1 MERLT
6 RRVSEDCIELS
17 AKANSAQYSGLPQRV
32 HVNHPFWNVFKRL
45 CEYEDTEE
53 QGLLLK
59 LPCKAGDTVWDNDFG
74 RPCSYRITGYSFGI
88 AEDYIDEPVTET
100 EIVYYYI
107 NSSGGIT
114 GSFASSEIGKTVFL
128 TKEEAEQKLA
138 ELRGGENE

>member
-6 RRVSEDCIELS
+6 ETIYKKGYCNGKTACEDNCEDC
-17 AKANSAQYSGLPQRV
+17 
-32 HVNHPFWNVFKRL
+32 NHFETMVDRL
-45 CEYEDTEE
+45 AYYEDLEE
-53 QGLLLK
+53 QGLLLV
-59 LPCKAGDTVWDNDFG
+59 LPCKVGDTVWDNDFG

-138 ELRGGENE
+138 EMKGE